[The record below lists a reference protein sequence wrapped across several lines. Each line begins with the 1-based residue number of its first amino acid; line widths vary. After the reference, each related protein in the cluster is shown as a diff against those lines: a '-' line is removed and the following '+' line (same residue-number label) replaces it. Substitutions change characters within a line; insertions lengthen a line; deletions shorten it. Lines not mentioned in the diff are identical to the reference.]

1 MGSQLSFETLL
12 RSSTALCGLA
22 ASCFRG
28 LVGCAGV
35 DEVYET
41 MALLTSGPD
50 CTIDYKESLK
60 SNKHDQP

>member
-22 ASCFRG
+22 AACFRR
-28 LVGCAGV
+28 LVGCARV

-50 CTIDYKESLK
+50 FTIDYKESLK
-60 SNKHDQP
+60 SDKHDQP